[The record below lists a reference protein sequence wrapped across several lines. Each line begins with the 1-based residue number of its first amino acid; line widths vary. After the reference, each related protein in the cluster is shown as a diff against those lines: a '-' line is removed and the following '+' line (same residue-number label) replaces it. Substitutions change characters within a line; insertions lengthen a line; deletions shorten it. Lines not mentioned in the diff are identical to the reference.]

1 MRRHSDR
8 GSAVVEL
15 VLVAPVLMLILMFLV
30 VVGRLAEAR
39 LQLSEATHSAARA
52 ASMAASPGQAR
63 NAASAVLE
71 MMPASAACAHRD
83 VTIDNSQFKAGGA
96 VRVVVSCH
104 IRLDDLASLV
114 PGTTTITES
123 SVSPIDPF
131 RAG

>member
-1 MRRHSDR
+1 MSRRHDR

-15 VLVAPVLMLILMFLV
+15 VLIAPLLVLVLMFLV

-39 LQLSEATHSAARA
+39 LQLSEAAHSAARA
-52 ASMAASPGQAR
+52 ASLAAGPAQAR
-63 NAASAVLE
+63 NAASAALDSL
-71 MMPASAACAHRD
+71 PASAACVRRD
-83 VTIDNSQFKAGGA
+83 VKVDSSKFELGGA
-96 VRVVVSCH
+96 VRIVVSCH
-104 IRLDDLASLV
+104 IRLDDLAGLV